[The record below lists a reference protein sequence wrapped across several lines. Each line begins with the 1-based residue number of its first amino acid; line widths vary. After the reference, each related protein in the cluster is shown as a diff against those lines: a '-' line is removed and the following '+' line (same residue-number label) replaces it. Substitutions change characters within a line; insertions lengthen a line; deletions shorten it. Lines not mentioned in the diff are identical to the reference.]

1 MAFYRRYCG
10 REALVLFEK
19 PRPGMPMGGFTE
31 NYIRVEAPH
40 NDKYINRI
48 VKVRLGGFNE
58 DNSALVADDI
68 LD

>member
-1 MAFYRRYCG
+1 
-10 REALVLFEK
+10 
-19 PRPGMPMGGFTE
+19 MGGFTE
-31 NYIRVEAPH
+31 NYIRVEAPR

-58 DNSALVADDI
+58 DNSALVADEI